1 MLLAGNTAAA
11 NVEALKNKV
20 QSDMLPEIS
29 NQLKNKLKRG
39 AYFVL
44 GIEEKLQNS
53 NAELK
58 LLQKSLRELENR
70 IADSK
75 VEIKNLESQ
84 MENLDRLIAKNK
96 EKIFVTEL
104 QIAQYENAIAGLKED
119 IEVREIELN
128 KNVKSLDKL
137 LLNYYLQT
145 NTFFGAGSNAPSLLA
160 MLSAEESTGEILKE
174 NEYLFFLQ
182 DASQTLVQRILAD
195 ELALGDKQSEL
206 ENKKERLSDLREM
219 LMREKDNLLA
229 SQNSRKRLLA
239 ETQGRQIIYET
250 LLELSKKEVAQ
261 VAGQIERLR
270 ENYTFFQQKLDE
282 LKKNPEAAG
291 LNLKAFEIDSSQL
304 LKNASQVLAWPV
316 SPALGISAFYHD
328 SAYQKALGIQHNA
341 IDIRTAQGSKVKA
354 AADGVVSKVA
364 DNGFTYSY
372 IIIAHPDKM
381 LTLYGHM
388 SEMLVEEG
396 EIVKQ
401 GQVIGLSGGIPGT
414 RGAGWL
420 TTGAHLHFE
429 VFKNWRQVDPLE
441 YLPLEFVPIIS
452 LPEKYVKMLTGEERE
467 KVRRAPNLSQ

>member
-1 MLLAGNTAAA
+1 MLFTGGIAVA
-11 NVEALKNKV
+11 NAKTMENKTEPNL
-20 QSDMLPEIS
+20 LPEIS
-29 NQLKNKLKRG
+29 DQLKNKLKRG

-44 GIEEKLQNS
+44 GIEEKLQDS
-53 NAELK
+53 SEELK
-58 LLQKSLRELENR
+58 LLQKNMRELENR
-70 IADSK
+70 VADSK
-75 VEIKNLESQ
+75 VQIKDLESQ
-84 MENLDRLIAKNK
+84 MGNLDRLITKNK
-96 EKIFVTEL
+96 EKVFVTEL
-104 QIAQYENAIAGLKED
+104 QIAQYENAICGLEED
-119 IEVREIELN
+119 IEAREIELN

-145 NTFFGAGSNAPSLLA
+145 NAFFGAGSDAPSLLA
-160 MLSAEESTGEILKE
+160 MLSAEESIGEILKE

-195 ELALGDKQSEL
+195 ELALDDKQSEL
-206 ENKKERLSDLREM
+206 ENKKERLSDLREIF
-219 LMREKDNLLA
+219 MREKNNLLV

-250 LLELSKKEVAQ
+250 LLELSKKELAQ
-261 VAGQIERLR
+261 VSEQIERLR
-270 ENYTFFQQKLDE
+270 ENYAFFQQKLDE
-282 LKKNPEAAG
+282 LAANPEAAG
-291 LNLKAFEIDSSQL
+291 LNLKAFEIDENQL
-304 LKNASQVLAWPV
+304 LKNASHPLAWPV

-328 SAYQKALGIQHNA
+328 AAYQKALGIQHNA
-341 IDIRTAQGSKVKA
+341 IDIRIEQGSKVKA

-429 VFKNWRQVDPLE
+429 IFKNWKQTDPLE
-441 YLPLEFVPIIS
+441 YLPLEFVPIAS

-467 KVRRAPNLSQ
+467 KVRRAPLSL